1 MLVEINL
8 LPQKEP
14 RKFAFFVT
22 LAGILVILLLAGS
35 YYYFQISS
43 VKSDIDSVNR
53 EITMTKKIREAAE
66 QKNTTAESSTSVTQL
81 KSAIEWAHTYPIRT
95 IPVMRQLTALLPE
108 RGFIQT
114 FAYTETGTITLTVQ
128 FDSQREAAFFLNSL
142 HDSTWIEDASLSSL
156 TAVVQSDT
164 TASGTQVASTQS
176 GTVSSVSQN
185 SEVTV
190 SGSNTAGQA
199 AAATGTATTGAT
211 TNGTTATGTATNGT
225 TAAGAATTTAAAQ
238 ATKASG
244 TASSNSTAASTKDS
258 NLLPRYTGQFEITLN
273 KDVVKENI
281 KKSWD
286 AKGVS
291 GS

>member
-22 LAGILVILLLAGS
+22 LAGIVVILLLAGS

-53 EITMTKKIREAAE
+53 EVTMTKKIREAAE
-66 QKNTTAESSTSVTQL
+66 KKNTTAESSTSVTKL
-81 KSAIEWAHTYPIRT
+81 KSAIEWAHTYPIQT
-95 IPVMRQLTALLPE
+95 IPVMRQLTSLLPE
-108 RGFIQT
+108 RGFIQS
-114 FAYTETGTITLTVQ
+114 FAYTEAGTITLTVQ

-142 HDSTWIEDASLSSL
+142 HESTWIEDASLSSL

-164 TASGTQVASTQS
+164 TASGTQVASTPS

-185 SEVTV
+185 SQVTV

-199 AAATGTATTGAT
+199 AA
-211 TNGTTATGTATNGT
+211 TNGTTATGAGTNGT
-225 TAAGAATTTAAAQ
+225 TAAGAGTTTAAAQ
-238 ATKASG
+238 ATTTSG
-244 TASSNSTAASTKDS
+244 TAASNSTVASNKDS
-258 NLLPRYTGQFEITLN
+258 NQLPRYTGQFEITLN
-273 KDVVKENI
+273 KDVIKENI